1 MTKELLMWDG
11 SRHEMFY
18 AGQGPFKCGDS
29 PSHAET
35 IASQLHC
42 PVVGGPCMGSSC
54 AMFRV
59 YRHKERV
66 HESFHTSYE
75 WACALWVNSHD

>member
-42 PVVGGPCMGSSC
+42 PVVGGPLGSGGHC
-54 AMFRV
+54 QYAEKQRG
-59 YRHKERV
+59 
-66 HESFHTSYE
+66 
-75 WACALWVNSHD
+75 